1 MVENAGFLSL
11 SFLKKEGE
19 AVLNNFSPNSQRVAE
34 NNRLHR
40 CSIFYIHEIFPMLL
54 LQY

>member
-1 MVENAGFLSL
+1 MEKMQAFSL
-11 SFLKKEGE
+11 CPLKKEGE